1 MRERRHR
8 LPNSSLKKIP
18 IAKYRKGDP
27 YETCAIC
34 LEDFVEEE
42 KLRVLPCSHGKFTF
56 MVSLTY
62 CKLIVAKISL
72 KFVRNNKYVLCYFRV
87 LIQSFELQ

>member
-42 KLRVLPCSHGKFTF
+42 KLRVLPCSHGKFN
-56 MVSLTY
+56 

-72 KFVRNNKYVLCYFRV
+72 KFVRNNNM
-87 LIQSFELQ
+87 SFANLEFLFNLLNSNKNVY

>member
-42 KLRVLPCSHGKFTF
+42 KLRVLPCSHGKFN
-56 MVSLTY
+56 Y
-62 CKLIVAKISL
+62 KLIVTKISL
-72 KFVRNNKYVLCYFRV
+72 NLLEIINMLFANLEFLFNLLNLNKNVY
-87 LIQSFELQ
+87 